1 MIIKEDGT
9 SIKVVL
15 GEDPGDPVFTI
26 ADLLPHLAQKEVT
39 KTVADAFDAG
49 KAQRDHGAQPA
60 AFRFRYGR
68 TAKEQKDPVRANILA
83 SSTVSTAS
91 AKRI

>member
-1 MIIKEDGT
+1 MAGPASRPARRDHQEDGT

-39 KTVADAFDAG
+39 KTVADAFDA
-49 KAQRDHGAQPA
+49 
-60 AFRFRYGR
+60 
-68 TAKEQKDPVRANILA
+68 E
-83 SSTVSTAS
+83 SST
-91 AKRI
+91 